1 MAYKQDRT
9 AEDIRRELTLIIG
22 ELKDPRVQ
30 SAMLTVVRT
39 EVAHDLSYC
48 KVYLSSLNGIET
60 ASQACKVLEKTAKG
74 HIRTQL
80 GKVLTIRKVP
90 EIRFIPDDSLEKSI
104 DMFKKLDEDNKRLNG
119 Q

>member
-9 AEDIRRELTLIIG
+9 AEDIRREITLIIG

-39 EVAHDLSYC
+39 EVAHDLSFG
-48 KVYLSSLNGIET
+48 KVYISSLNGIEAAT
-60 ASQACKVLEKTAKG
+60 EACKVLEKTAKG
-74 HIRTQL
+74 HICTRL

-90 EIRFIPDDSLEKSI
+90 DLRFIPDDTVEKSI
-104 DMFKKLDEDNKRLNG
+104 DMFKLLEEDKKRLG
-119 Q
+119 GE